1 MDLPIQDPKF
11 LLALALLM
19 VGMGTDL
26 SSQKY
31 PNKIFLASMLVAATL
46 SFAVDGIGAWQVIL
60 AQWGL
65 AFAFF
70 LPIYALKAVA
80 AGDVKLMMAVAP
92 LMSSQQLFLTIL
104 ASLFWGGLLG
114 LFSVILKNNLSSMW
128 TNLQGLLLFRNR
140 PKENSLNRIP
150 YTVALLVGYLSS
162 FLLQKTSGGWL

>member
-26 SSQKY
+26 SWQKY
-31 PNKIFLASMLVAATL
+31 PNKIFLVSMMVAATL
-46 SFAVDGIGAWQVIL
+46 LLALDGVGAWQVIL

-70 LPIYALKAVA
+70 LPVYALKAVA

-104 ASLFWGGLLG
+104 ASLVWGGLLG
-114 LFSVILKNNLSSMW
+114 LFSVVLKNNLSSMW
-128 TNLQGLLLFRNR
+128 TNLQGILFFRTR

-150 YTVALLVGYLSS
+150 YTVALLFGYLSC
-162 FLLQKTSGGWL
+162 FLLQKSGGGWL